1 MVSFYALCGP
11 KSVAYIQIG
20 RSDTLSKR
28 AVYPGTF
35 DPVHYGHLDLMH
47 RACAI
52 FDEVIVGVFDHG
64 RPSKS
69 LLFRVEERVS
79 MIEEALEDQS
89 NLQIVPYGGL
99 TVDFAKKVDAQVIIR
114 GLRVFSDFEF
124 EFRMALAN
132 QRLAPEIEVVNL
144 ITREEHTFL
153 SGTIIREIAS
163 FKGDISSMVPP
174 NVADALE
181 KRFDGRDP
189 GYLVES
195 QSLRD

>member
-1 MVSFYALCGP
+1 MEIRRNASM
-11 KSVAYIQIG
+11 
-20 RSDTLSKR
+20 RR

-35 DPVHYGHLDLMH
+35 DPVHFGHLDLMH

-52 FDEVIVGVFDHG
+52 FDELIVGVFDHG
-64 RPSKS
+64 RPSKT
-69 LLFRVEERVS
+69 LLFSVDERVA
-79 MIEEALEDQS
+79 MIEEALDGHAG
-89 NLQIVPYGGL
+89 IRIMPYGGL

-132 QRLAPEIEVVNL
+132 QRLAPAIEVVNF

-163 FKGDISSMVPP
+163 FKGDVSSMVPP
-174 NVADALE
+174 NVAEALHKRLNARDA
-181 KRFDGRDP
+181 KRYSAP
-189 GYLVES
+189 V
-195 QSLRD
+195 SLRD

>member
-1 MVSFYALCGP
+1 LA
-11 KSVAYIQIG
+11 
-20 RSDTLSKR
+20 KR

-35 DPVHYGHLDLMH
+35 DPVHFGHLDLMH

-64 RPSKS
+64 RPTKT
-69 LLFRVEERVS
+69 LLFPVDERVK
-79 MIEEALEDQS
+79 MIVDSLEGLNNIQ
-89 NLQIVPYGGL
+89 VMPYGGL
-99 TVDFAKKVDAQVIIR
+99 TVDFANLVGAQVIIR

-132 QRLAPEIEVVNL
+132 QRLAPEIESVNL

-153 SGTIIREIAS
+153 SSTIIREIAS
-163 FKGDISSMVPP
+163 FKGDVRSMVPP
-174 NVADALE
+174 NVAVALE
-181 KRFDGRDP
+181 TRFDGHEP
-189 GYLVES
+189 GYLIES

>member
-1 MVSFYALCGP
+1 M
-11 KSVAYIQIG
+11 
-20 RSDTLSKR
+20 R
-28 AVYPGTF
+28 AIYPGTF
-35 DPVHYGHLDLMH
+35 DPVHYGHLDLMD

-52 FDEVIVGVFDHG
+52 FDELIIAVFDHG
-64 RPSKS
+64 RPTKT
-69 LLFRVEERVS
+69 LLFPVEERVR
-79 MIEEALEDQS
+79 MIMDSLEDPL
-89 NLQIVPYGGL
+89 NLQVVSYGGL

-153 SGTIIREIAS
+153 SSTIIREIAS
-163 FKGDISSMVPP
+163 FKGDVRSMVPP

-181 KRFDGRDP
+181 KRFDGQEP
-189 GYLVES
+189 GYLIEP